1 MDGTNIS
8 QLQFAVTT
16 IYHFFFVPLTL
27 GLSMIVAI
35 METLYVV
42 KKDPIYKVMTKFWG
56 TLFLINFAVG
66 VVTGIVLEFQFGMNW
81 SEYSRFVGDIFG
93 APLAMEGLMAFFL
106 ESVFLGL
113 WIFGWERLSKGLHL
127 ASIWLVAIGVNISA
141 FWILAANSFMQHPV
155 GFEQVGEKLVLTS
168 FSALITNPYLMN
180 QFPHTVLSGF
190 TTAGFFV
197 LGISA
202 YHLAKGNNK
211 DVFQRSFKIA
221 AIFGLISALGVVGIG
236 DRQTKGLV
244 TMQPMKLAA
253 AEALWET
260 DEQVPLSLF
269 AWIDEANETNS
280 FAIRIP
286 YMLSFLATNDP
297 NARITGLKDLEA
309 EFTKLYGQ
317 ADYIPNITLTFWTFR
332 IMVGLG
338 FLMILLSLIAIYL
351 AFRKKPLSKQ
361 RIYWL
366 FVPAI
371 AFPYI
376 ANTAGW
382 LLTEMG
388 RQPWVVYGQML
399 TRNAGSPMLNDK
411 PWMVITSLIGFFLV
425 YGLLAGIDVFLMFK
439 YARMDPNTTSILEPT
454 SSGIHGT
461 KEVNK

>member
-1 MDGTNIS
+1 MSGTNLS
-8 QLQFAVTT
+8 QLQFAITT

-27 GLSMIVAI
+27 GLAVIVAI

-42 KKDPIYKVMTKFWG
+42 KKEPVYKRMTKFWG

-81 SEYSRFVGDIFG
+81 SEYSRFVGDVFG
-93 APLAMEGLMAFFL
+93 APLAMEGLTAFFL

-127 ASIWLVAIGVNISA
+127 AAIWLVAIGVNVSA
-141 FWILAANSFMQHPV
+141 FWILAANSFMQNPV
-155 GFEQVGEKLVLTS
+155 GFERLGDKLVLTDFVS
-168 FSALITNPYLMN
+168 LITNPYLMN

-197 LGISA
+197 LAISA
-202 YHLAKGNNK
+202 AHLLKGKN
-211 DVFQRSFKIA
+211 DDIFHRSFKIGA
-221 AIFGLISALGVVGIG
+221 VFALISVLGVVGIG

-244 TMQPMKLAA
+244 TLQPMKLAA

-260 DEQVPLSLF
+260 TESAPLSLF
-269 AWIDEANETNS
+269 AIIDEKNETNT

-297 NARITGLKDLEA
+297 NAKIRGLLE
-309 EFTKLYGQ
+309 LQ
-317 ADYIPNITLTFWTFR
+317 ADYEKEFGMADFIPNIQVTFWTFR

-338 FLMILLSLIAIYL
+338 FLMILMAMIATFL
-351 AFRKKPLSKQ
+351 AFRKKPLEKKK
-361 RIYWL
+361 ILWI
-366 FVPAI
+366 FVPLVGA
-371 AFPYI
+371 PYL

-388 RQPWVVYGQML
+388 RQPWVVYGQMFTL
-399 TRNAGSPMLNDK
+399 NAGTPMLNVR
-411 PWMVITSLIGFFLV
+411 PGMVITTLVGFFLV
-425 YGLLAGIDVFLMFK
+425 YGILMAIDVFLLVK
-439 YARMDPNTTSILEPT
+439 YSKKVPDESSILEGASQDQKAVT
-454 SSGIHGT
+454 EVT
-461 KEVNK
+461 K

>member
-1 MDGTNIS
+1 
-8 QLQFAVTT
+8 V
-16 IYHFFFVPLTL
+16 
-27 GLSMIVAI
+27 IVAI
-35 METLYVV
+35 METLYVT
-42 KKDPIYKVMTKFWG
+42 KKNPVYKLMTKFWG

-127 ASIWLVAIGVNISA
+127 AAIWLVAIGVNVSA

-155 GFEQVGEKLVLTS
+155 GFERIGDKLVLTD
-168 FSALITNPYLMN
+168 FTALITNPYLMN

-197 LGISA
+197 LAISA
-202 YHLAKGNNK
+202 AHLVKGRNTEI
-211 DVFQRSFKIA
+211 FSRSFKIA
-221 AIFGLISALGVVGIG
+221 AIFAFIAALGVVGVG

-260 DEQVPLSLF
+260 TDSAPLSLF
-269 AWIDEANETNS
+269 AIIDEKNETNT

-297 NARITGLKDLEA
+297 NARITGLLELQA
-309 EFTKLYGQ
+309 ESEKNFGQ
-317 ADYIPNITLTFWTFR
+317 ADYIPNITVTFWTFR

-338 FLMILLSLIAIYL
+338 FLMILVTLIAIFL
-351 AFRKKPLSKQ
+351 AFRKKPIEKVKLLW
-361 RIYWL
+361 I
-366 FVPAI
+366 FVPMVA
-371 AFPYI
+371 APYL

-388 RQPWVVYGQML
+388 RQPWVVFGHML
-399 TRNAGSPMLNDK
+399 TRNAGTPMLNEQ
-411 PWMVITSLIGFFLV
+411 PWMVITTLAGFFLV
-425 YGLLAGIDVFLMFK
+425 YGILMVIDVFLLVK
-439 YARMDPNTTSILEPT
+439 YSKKVPGESTYLDGSQAIQNAGSEV
-454 SSGIHGT
+454 T
-461 KEVNK
+461 K

>member
-1 MDGTNIS
+1 MDGTNLS
-8 QLQFAVTT
+8 QLQFAITT

-27 GLSMIVAI
+27 GLAVIVAI
-35 METLYVV
+35 METLYVT
-42 KKDPIYKVMTKFWG
+42 KKNPVYKLMTKFWG

-127 ASIWLVAIGVNISA
+127 AAIWLVAIGVNVSA

-155 GFEQVGEKLVLTS
+155 GFERIGDKLVLTD
-168 FSALITNPYLMN
+168 FTALITNPYLMN

-197 LGISA
+197 LAISA
-202 YHLAKGNNK
+202 AHLVKGKNIEIFN
-211 DVFQRSFKIA
+211 RSFKIA
-221 AIFGLISALGVVGIG
+221 AIFAFIAALGVVGVG

-260 DEQVPLSLF
+260 TDSAPLSLF
-269 AWIDEANETNS
+269 AIIDEKNESNT

-297 NARITGLKDLEA
+297 NARITGLLELQA
-309 EFTKLYGQ
+309 ESEKNFGQ
-317 ADYIPNITLTFWTFR
+317 ADYMPNITVTFWTFR

-338 FLMILLSLIAIYL
+338 FLMILVAMIAIFL
-351 AFRKKPLSKQ
+351 AFRKKPIEKVKLLW
-361 RIYWL
+361 I
-366 FVPAI
+366 FVPMVA
-371 AFPYI
+371 APYL

-388 RQPWVVYGQML
+388 RQPWVVFGQML
-399 TRNAGSPMLNDK
+399 TRNAGTPMLNQQ
-411 PWMVITSLIGFFLV
+411 PWMVITTLAGFFLV
-425 YGLLAGIDVFLMFK
+425 YGILIVIDVFLLVK
-439 YARMDPNTTSILEPT
+439 YSKKVPGESTYLDGPQAVQNAGSEV
-454 SSGIHGT
+454 T
-461 KEVNK
+461 K

>member
-1 MDGTNIS
+1 MDGTNLS
-8 QLQFAVTT
+8 QLQFAITT

-27 GLSMIVAI
+27 GLAVIVAI
-35 METLYVV
+35 METLYVA
-42 KKDPIYKVMTKFWG
+42 KKNPVYKLMTKFWG

-127 ASIWLVAIGVNISA
+127 AAIWLVAIGVNVSA

-155 GFEQVGEKLVLTS
+155 GFERIGDKLVLTD
-168 FSALITNPYLMN
+168 FTALITNPYLMN

-197 LGISA
+197 LAISA
-202 YHLAKGNNK
+202 AHLVKGKNIEIFN
-211 DVFQRSFKIA
+211 RSFKIA
-221 AIFGLISALGVVGIG
+221 AIFAFIAALGVVGVG

-260 DEQVPLSLF
+260 TDSAPLSLF
-269 AWIDEANETNS
+269 AIIDEKNESNT

-297 NARITGLKDLEA
+297 NARITGLLELQA
-309 EFTKLYGQ
+309 ESEKNFGQ
-317 ADYIPNITLTFWTFR
+317 ADYMPNITVTFWTFR

-338 FLMILLSLIAIYL
+338 FLMILVAMIAIFL
-351 AFRKKPLSKQ
+351 AFRKKPIEKVKLLW
-361 RIYWL
+361 I
-366 FVPAI
+366 FVPMVA
-371 AFPYI
+371 APYL

-388 RQPWVVYGQML
+388 RQPWVVFGQML
-399 TRNAGSPMLNDK
+399 TRNAGTPMLNEQ
-411 PWMVITSLIGFFLV
+411 PWMVITTLAGFFLV
-425 YGLLAGIDVFLMFK
+425 YGILIVIDVFLLVK
-439 YARMDPNTTSILEPT
+439 YSKKVPGESTHLDGSQEVQNAGSEV
-454 SSGIHGT
+454 T
-461 KEVNK
+461 K